1 MKIAVMGSGSIGGSF
16 GARMAAAGAE
26 VMFIAR
32 GAHLA
37 AIRAHGLTVRSP
49 LGDLQIAPATA
60 TDDPA
65 AVGKVDVVLLAT
77 KLYDVEAAAQALGPM
92 IGRDTAIVC
101 LQNGIDAPDIVE
113 RAPQQDAHAVGGVVM
128 INAEVAAPGVIR
140 HNALNRLTLGEL
152 DGRASA
158 QLGRLVTLGNRA
170 GIETD
175 REPRHP
181 PRDLAEV
188 PGPGADGG
196 PERDDPRGARPHPRA
211 RGDLAPGRAGHARGR
226 RGRECAGGRAHRG
239 GRAADARVRPGA
251 CRRRGERRWRS
262 TWSEAGGSRSTGS
275 RARCSGWG
283 RRRESTRR
291 STGSPSRS

>member
-1 MKIAVMGSGSIGGSF
+1 MKIAVMGSGSIGGYL
-16 GARMAAAGAE
+16 GARLAAAGAE
-26 VMFIAR
+26 VTFIAR

-49 LGDLQIAPATA
+49 LGDLRIAPAAA

-65 AVGKVDVVLLAT
+65 AVGAVDVVLLAT

-92 IGRDTAIVC
+92 IGPDTAIVC

-113 RAPQQDAHAVGGVVM
+113 RLHGRTHAVGGVVM

-140 HNALNRLTLGEL
+140 HNALEPPHAR
-152 DGRASA
+152 
-158 QLGRLVTLGNRA
+158 RA
-170 GIETD
+170 GRTGERTARPPRDPGEPRGHRDD

-211 RGDLAPGRAGHARGR
+211 RGDLAPGRAGHARGG
-226 RGRECAGGRAHRG
+226 RGGERAGGRAHRG
-239 GRAADARVRPGA
+239 GRAADARVRPGHA
-251 CRRRGERRWRS
+251 GDVASVAGGRPGAGPAARDRLARGRRR
-262 TWSEAGGSRSTGS
+262 
-275 RARCSGWG
+275 SGWG